1 MRRVCEV
8 YQRRLNAKGV
18 EKWSPMERIEYAS
31 ECVIRDGL
39 EIRREAVEG

>member
-1 MRRVCEV
+1 MG
-8 YQRRLNAKGV
+8 AM
-18 EKWSPMERIEYAS
+18 EKIGYAS